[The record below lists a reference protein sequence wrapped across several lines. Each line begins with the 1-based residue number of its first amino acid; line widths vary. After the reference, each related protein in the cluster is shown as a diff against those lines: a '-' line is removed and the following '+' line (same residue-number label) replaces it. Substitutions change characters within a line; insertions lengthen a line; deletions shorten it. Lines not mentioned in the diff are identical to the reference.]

1 MGRLVSEICKFHHR
15 PKKRVMGQLK
25 IYNFCFWNFKVT
37 RPTEL
42 NSKCNY
48 KNSSL
53 TISIFSNKNG
63 VSQRI
68 KFVRYCVLSN

>member
-1 MGRLVSEICKFHHR
+1 MRIKKKVFDGLVSEICKFHHR

-42 NSKCNY
+42 NSKCN
-48 KNSSL
+48 
-53 TISIFSNKNG
+53 
-63 VSQRI
+63 
-68 KFVRYCVLSN
+68 